1 MIGGMRKAFGLH
13 LWAEALVGVLLV
25 GAGLAGTAL
34 VAGCSLESR
43 HLASPQQAGVRVFGL
58 EVSERPG
65 LDMAEQLG
73 IARSAGARAVPL
85 TIRWSAA
92 ERDRGALD
100 LSKWED
106 ALRLSRARGHT
117 VLLNVSTFDRNDRLF
132 PRDLMDR
139 PLDDPQVLA
148 RFGSFVEA
156 ILDVAGRE
164 VAYVSFADDFDAHL
178 RRHPLDRDA
187 WAALEAFVEAGFDPL
202 RERRPEISTGITLA
216 APLHE
221 SAPIE
226 GLVAGSDVIFA
237 DYAFSQRDHE
247 GGPFDH
253 VGAEID
259 ALVRV
264 ADAKPLIIREASYPT
279 DPEHAGTELG
289 QAQFVH
295 ALFEAWDAHRDRIPV
310 VILSGMFEAES
321 ETCVRGEHGIGRT
334 CASTL
339 GAAAALPEIAWSQLL
354 FEATSR
360 SF

>member
-1 MIGGMRKAFGLH
+1 MTGGIRRAFG
-13 LWAEALVGVLLV
+13 LWAEALVAVLLV
-25 GAGLAGTAL
+25 GVSLAGTVL
-34 VAGCSLESR
+34 VGGCSLEAGP
-43 HLASPQQAGVRVFGL
+43 LASPQQAGVRVFGL

-65 LDMAEQLG
+65 LDLAEQLG

-100 LSKWED
+100 LSRWED
-106 ALRLSRARGHT
+106 ALRLARARGHT

-139 PLDDPQVLA
+139 PLDDPRVLA
-148 RFGSFVEA
+148 RFGAFVDA
-156 ILDVAGRE
+156 VLDVAGRE

-178 RRHPLDRDA
+178 QRHPLDRDA
-187 WAALEAFVEAGFDPL
+187 WGALETFVQAGIDPL
-202 RERRPEISTGITLA
+202 RERRPEISTGIILA
-216 APLHE
+216 APLDP
-221 SAPIE
+221 STPIE
-226 GLVAGSDVIFA
+226 GLVARSDVIFA

-253 VGAEID
+253 VAAEID
-259 ALVRV
+259 ALVRA
-264 ADAKPLIIREASYPT
+264 ADAKPLIVREASYPT
-279 DPEHAGTELG
+279 DAEHAGTALG

-321 ETCVRGEHGIGRT
+321 ETCVRGEGGVGRT
-334 CASTL
+334 CHGAL

-354 FEATSR
+354 FEATRR